1 MLNLLEKNCIIIII
15 CSNVTMSQEQLLSS
29 CKENERQ
36 ITFFLYNRRY
46 LFIRFKNVV
55 ILT

>member
-36 ITFFLYNRRY
+36 ITFFYIIEDICL
-46 LFIRFKNVV
+46 
-55 ILT
+55 